1 MKKKIIAAI
10 SALCMAGTVYASVGN
25 VVNAEPV
32 QSEHTA
38 ETTASQDRIYCIA
51 SVSKMY
57 STLAVM
63 QLVDEGKVELDAP
76 VIKYLPDFKMN
87 DERYKDIT
95 VRMLMN
101 HTSGISMGLMAN
113 DYLYDDVDSFVH
125 DNTFDIMSGLR
136 LNAAPGEYA
145 CYNNIGFML
154 MEHIVENVSGMSYT
168 DYVRNNIASK
178 IGADHTGTAWSLYT
192 GDTGGTQVS
201 LYRGSLP
208 IEYPY
213 EMGAGMG
220 GIYATAP
227 DVANFGSA
235 FFMGNDVLLSDDAKT
250 QISTRW
256 NDDTKYESYGLGWD
270 FVEQVK
276 YEKENIKVMG
286 KGGDVSYMH
295 SYLLVAP
302 DEQISAAVLTAGN
315 DSSSQ
320 YAGLMAFA
328 LMDVVLEERGT
339 RKAVSDLTP
348 PEPEITDII
357 PDHYKK
363 YEGLYYIGGLYDNGI
378 CRITFDDTAM
388 YKEDLGTDNSS
399 PERYRYTEDG
409 GFVKVN
415 DSGKMTSDREIV
427 YFEEKDG
434 GIYIRT
440 DMFTIYPGLGIYQ
453 GLGNVVES
461 MYTGEKMEENPVP
474 RNVQQSW
481 DELSQT
487 VFVTYNE
494 KWTSQNYESSP
505 FNQVVTD
512 MAFPGYI
519 LVKNSIGVTKVEK
532 MIDEDHALF
541 FTSIPSSANRDLFDI
556 EITRQTYADGTSAA
570 SFDLSSGTR
579 CRSVDSLPVFSA
591 DITEIFFHSSEA
603 IWYRIGEDMSGK
615 SIVVERPDNSAVL
628 VYNKF
633 RELLYSTHVKDAV
646 NTIDLPPDGYIAF
659 IGETGDSVKIFK

>member
-1 MKKKIIAAI
+1 MMKKKILAAI
-10 SALCMAGTVYASVGN
+10 SALCMAGTVYASAGN
-25 VVNAEPV
+25 AVYAEPV
-32 QSEHTA
+32 QLEHTA

-57 STLAVM
+57 SALAVM

-76 VIKYLPDFKMN
+76 VIKYLPDFRMN

-101 HTSGISMGLMAN
+101 HTSGISMGLPTN
-113 DYLYDDVDSFVH
+113 HYLYDDVDSFVH
-125 DNTFDIMSGLR
+125 DNTFDIVSGQR
-136 LNAAPGEYA
+136 FKASPGEYA
-145 CYNNIGFML
+145 CYNNMGFEL
-154 MEHIVENVSGMSYT
+154 MEHIVENVSGMSFT

-178 IGADHTGTAWSLYT
+178 IGADHTGTAWSLYA
-192 GDTGGTQVS
+192 GDTGDTQVS

-213 EMGAGMG
+213 EMAAGTG

-235 FFMGNDVLLSDDAKT
+235 FFSGNDVLLSDDAKA
-250 QISTRW
+250 QMSTRW

-270 FVEQVK
+270 FVEQVR

-286 KGGDVSYMH
+286 KGGDVPYMH
-295 SYLLVAP
+295 SFLLVAP

-315 DSSSQ
+315 DSGSQ

-328 LMDVVLEERGT
+328 LMDVALEERG
-339 RKAVSDLTP
+339 KAVSGLTP
-348 PEPEITDII
+348 PEPKITDSI

-363 YEGLYYIGGLYDNGI
+363 YEGLYCIGGLYDDGI
-378 CRITFDDTAM
+378 CRITFDDIAM
-388 YKEDLGTDNSS
+388 YREDLGTDNSS

-434 GIYIRT
+434 KIFIRT
-440 DMFTIYPGLGIYQ
+440 DLFTVYPGLGTYR
-453 GLGNVVES
+453 GLGNAAES
-461 MYTGEKMEENPVP
+461 MYAGEKMEENPISDS
-474 RNVQQSW
+474 VQQSW

-487 VFVTYNE
+487 FFVKYNE
-494 KWTSQNYESSP
+494 KWTSQDYESP
-505 FNQVVTD
+505 FYRVVTD
-512 MAFPGYI
+512 EEFPGYI
-519 LVKNSIGVTKVEK
+519 LAKNSEGARAEK
-532 MIDEDHALF
+532 LTDEDHAVF

-556 EITRQTYADGTSAA
+556 EITRQTYADKTSAD
-570 SFDLSSGTR
+570 SLDLSNGAR
-579 CRSVDSLPVFSA
+579 CRSVDSLPLFSA
-591 DITEIFFHSSEA
+591 DITEISLHSSEA
-603 IWYRIGEDMSGK
+603 AWYRVGEDMSGK
-615 SIVVERPDNSAVL
+615 SIVVERSDNSSVF

-633 RELLYSTHVKDAV
+633 RELLYSTHIKDAV
-646 NTIDLPPDGYIAF
+646 DTVDLPPDGYIAF
-659 IGETGDSVKIFK
+659 IGETGDRVEIFK

>member
-1 MKKKIIAAI
+1 MIKKKIIAAI
-10 SALCMAGTVYASVGN
+10 SALCMAGSVYASVGN
-25 VVNAEPV
+25 VVRAEPV

-38 ETTASQDRIYCIA
+38 DTTASQDRIYCIA

-76 VIKYLPDFKMN
+76 VTKYLPDFKMN

-101 HTSGISMGLMAN
+101 HTSGIPMGLSIN
-113 DYLYDDVDSFVH
+113 YSLYENVDSFVH
-125 DNTFDIMSGLR
+125 DNIFDVVSGLR
-136 LNAAPGEYA
+136 LRADPGEYA
-145 CYNNIGFML
+145 CYDNMGFSL

-178 IGADHTGTAWSLYT
+178 IGADHTGTAQSLYA
-192 GDTGGTQVS
+192 GDLGNTRVS
-201 LYRGSLP
+201 LYRGSMP
-208 IEYPY
+208 VKYPY
-213 EMGAGMG
+213 VMVAGSG
-220 GIYATAP
+220 GIYATAS
-227 DVANFGSA
+227 DVADFGSA
-235 FFMGNDVLLSDDAKT
+235 FFTGNDILLSEAAKT
-250 QISTRW
+250 QMSTRW
-256 NDDTKYESYGLGWD
+256 NDDTKYESCGLGWD

-286 KGGDVSYMH
+286 KGGDVPNMH
-295 SYLLVAP
+295 SCLLVAP

-315 DSSSQ
+315 DGSSQ

-328 LMDVVLEERGT
+328 LMDVVLEERG
-339 RKAVSDLTP
+339 KAVSDLTP
-348 PEPEITDII
+348 TEPEITDII

-363 YEGLYYIGGLYDNGI
+363 YEGLYCIGGLYSNGI
-378 CRITFDDTAM
+378 CRITFDGTAM

-399 PERYRYTEDG
+399 PEIFKITEDG

-427 YFEEKDG
+427 YFEEKNDK
-434 GIYIRT
+434 IFIRT
-440 DMFTIYPGLGIYQ
+440 DKFTVYPGLGIYQ
-453 GLGNVVES
+453 GIVGNAAG

-474 RNVQQSW
+474 RSVQQSW

-494 KWTSQNYESSP
+494 KWNSLQYETP
-505 FNQVVTD
+505 FYRVVTD
-512 MAFPGYI
+512 KAFPGYI
-519 LVKNSIGVTKVEK
+519 LVKNSAGARVEK
-532 MIDEDHALF
+532 LTDEDHAGF

-570 SFDLSSGTR
+570 SFDLSDGTR
-579 CRSVDSLPVFSA
+579 CRSVDSLPVFTV
-591 DITEIFFHSSEA
+591 DITEISLHSGEA
-603 IWYRIGEDMSGK
+603 VWYRIGKDMGGK
-615 SIVVERPDNSAVL
+615 SIVVERPDNSAVF

-633 RELLYSTHVKDAV
+633 REVLYSTHIKDAI
-646 NTIDLPPDGYIAF
+646 NAIDLPPDGYIAF
-659 IGETGDSVKIFK
+659 IGENGDSVKVFK

>member
-1 MKKKIIAAI
+1 MMKKKILAAI
-10 SALCMAGTVYASVGN
+10 SALCMAGTVYASAGN
-25 VVNAEPV
+25 AVYAEPV

-57 STLAVM
+57 SALAIM
-63 QLVDEGKVELDAP
+63 QLVDEGKIELDAP
-76 VIKYLPDFKMN
+76 VTKYLPDFRMN

-101 HTSGISMGLMAN
+101 HTSGISMGLPTN
-113 DYLYDDVDSFVH
+113 HYLYDDVDSFVH
-125 DNTFDIMSGLR
+125 DNTFDIVSGQR
-136 LNAAPGEYA
+136 FKASPGEYA
-145 CYNNIGFML
+145 CYNNMGFEL
-154 MEHIVENVSGMSYT
+154 MEHIVENVSGMSFT

-178 IGADHTGTAWSLYT
+178 IGADHTGTAWSLYA
-192 GDTGGTQVS
+192 GDMGDTQVS

-213 EMGAGMG
+213 EMAAGTG
-220 GIYATAP
+220 GIYATAL

-235 FFMGNDVLLSDDAKT
+235 FFTGNDVLLSDDAKT
-250 QISTRW
+250 QMSTRW

-286 KGGDVSYMH
+286 KGGDVPYMH
-295 SYLLVAP
+295 SFLLVAP

-315 DSSSQ
+315 DSGSQ

-328 LMDVVLEERGT
+328 LMDVALEERG
-339 RKAVSDLTP
+339 KAISGLTP
-348 PEPEITDII
+348 PEPKITDSI

-363 YEGLYYIGGLYDNGI
+363 YEGLYCIGGLYDDGI

-388 YKEDLGTDNSS
+388 YREDLGTDNSS

-415 DSGKMTSDREIV
+415 DSGKMTSDREII

-434 GIYIRT
+434 KIFIRT
-440 DMFTIYPGLGIYQ
+440 DLFTVYPGLGTYR
-453 GLGNVVES
+453 GLGNAAES
-461 MYTGEKMEENPVP
+461 MYAGEKMEENPISDS
-474 RNVQQSW
+474 VQQSW

-487 VFVTYNE
+487 FFVKYNE
-494 KWTSQNYESSP
+494 KWTSQDYESP
-505 FNQVVTD
+505 FYRVVTD
-512 MAFPGYI
+512 EEFPGYI
-519 LVKNSIGVTKVEK
+519 LAKNSEGARAEK
-532 MIDEDHALF
+532 LTDEDHAVF

-556 EITRQTYADGTSAA
+556 EITRQTYADKTSAD
-570 SFDLSSGTR
+570 SLDLSNGAH
-579 CRSVDSLPVFSA
+579 CRSVDSLPLFSA
-591 DITEIFFHSSEA
+591 DITEISLHSSEA
-603 IWYRIGEDMSGK
+603 AWYRIGEDMSGK
-615 SIVVERPDNSAVL
+615 SIVVERPDNSSVF

-633 RELLYSTHVKDAV
+633 RELLYSTHIKDAV
-646 NTIDLPPDGYIAF
+646 DTVDLPPDGYIAF
-659 IGETGDSVKIFK
+659 IGENGDRVEIFK

>member
-1 MKKKIIAAI
+1 MKKRIIAAI
-10 SALCMAGTVYASVGN
+10 SALCMAGTVYAAVGKA
-25 VVNAEPV
+25 NAEPV
-32 QSEHTA
+32 QSEHTV
-38 ETTASQDRIYCIA
+38 ETTASQDRIYCIG

-57 STLAVM
+57 CTLAVM
-63 QLVDEGKVELDAP
+63 QLVDEGKVELDTP
-76 VIKYLPDFKMN
+76 VTKYLPDFEMN
-87 DERYKDIT
+87 DERYKNIT

-101 HTSGISMGLMAN
+101 HTSGISMGLLTN
-113 DYLYDDVDSFVH
+113 DYLYEDVDSFVH
-125 DNTFDIMSGLR
+125 DNTLDIVSGLR
-136 LNAAPGEYA
+136 FRAAPGEYA
-145 CYNNIGFML
+145 CYDNMGFGI
-154 MEHIVENVSGMSYT
+154 MELIVENVSGMNYM
-168 DYVRNNIASK
+168 DYIRNNIASK

-192 GDTGGTQVS
+192 GVTGDTQVS
-201 LYRGSLP
+201 LYRGFLP

-213 EMGAGMG
+213 EMAAGAG

-235 FFMGNDVLLSDDAKT
+235 FFTGNDVLLSDEAKT
-250 QISTRW
+250 QMSTRW

-270 FVEQVK
+270 FVEQVM

-286 KGGDVSYMH
+286 KGGDVSHMH

-328 LMDVVLEERGT
+328 LMDVVLDERG
-339 RKAVSDLTP
+339 KAVRELTP
-348 PEPEITDII
+348 PEPKITDTI
-357 PDHYKK
+357 PEHYKK
-363 YEGLYYIGGLYDNGI
+363 YEGLYCIGGIYSNGI

-388 YKEDLGTDNSS
+388 YREDLGIDRSS
-399 PERYRYTEDG
+399 PEKFKITEDG

-415 DSGKMTSDREIV
+415 DSGKMTSDREII

-434 GIYIRT
+434 GIYITT
-440 DMFTIYPGLGIYQ
+440 DMFTVYPGLGVCQ
-453 GLGNVVES
+453 GFGNAAES

-474 RNVQQSW
+474 RSVQQSW

-494 KWTSQNYESSP
+494 KWSSQHYESP
-505 FNQVVTD
+505 FYQVVTD
-512 MAFPGYI
+512 KAFPGYI
-519 LVKNSIGVTKVEK
+519 MVKNSEGTRAEK
-532 MIDEDHALF
+532 LTDEDHAVF

-556 EITRQTYADGTSAA
+556 EITRQTYADKTAAA
-570 SFDLSSGTR
+570 SFDLSNGAR

-591 DITEIFFHSSEA
+591 DITEISLHSSEA
-603 IWYRIGEDMSGK
+603 AWYRIGEDMSGK
-615 SIVVERPDNSAVL
+615 SIVVERPDNSVVF

-646 NTIDLPPDGYIAF
+646 NAIDLPPNGYIAF
-659 IGETGDSVKIFK
+659 IGESGDSVNIFK

>member
-1 MKKKIIAAI
+1 MMKKKMIAAI

-25 VVNAEPV
+25 AANAESV

-57 STLAVM
+57 SALAIM

-76 VIKYLPDFKMN
+76 VTMYLPDFKMN
-87 DERYKDIT
+87 DERYKDVT

-101 HTSGISMGLMAN
+101 HTSGISQGLPAN
-113 DYLYDDVDSFVH
+113 DYLYDDVDSFLH
-125 DNTFDIMSGLR
+125 DNTLDMVSRVRFK
-136 LNAAPGEYA
+136 AAPGEYA
-145 CYNNIGFML
+145 CYNNMGFEL
-154 MEHIVENVSGMSYT
+154 MELIVENVSGMSYT
-168 DYVRNNIASK
+168 EYVRNNIASK

-192 GDTGGTQVS
+192 GDMGDTQVS
-201 LYRGSLP
+201 LYRGFLP

-213 EMGAGMG
+213 EMAAGTG

-235 FFMGNDVLLSDDAKT
+235 FFTGNDVLLSEDAKT
-250 QISTRW
+250 QMSTRW

-270 FVEQVK
+270 FVEQVR
-276 YEKENIKVMG
+276 YEKGNIKVMG
-286 KGGDVSYMH
+286 KGGDVPHMH
-295 SYLLVAP
+295 SFLLVAP
-302 DEQISAAVLTAGN
+302 DEQISTAVLTAGN
-315 DSSSQ
+315 DSGSQ

-328 LMDVVLEERGT
+328 LMDVVLEERG
-339 RKAVSDLTP
+339 KAVSDLTP
-348 PEPEITDII
+348 PEPKITDTI

-363 YEGLYYIGGLYDNGI
+363 YEGLYCIGGLYDDGI
-378 CRITFDDTAM
+378 CRITFDDTTM

-399 PERYRYTEDG
+399 PGRYRYTEDG
-409 GFVKVN
+409 GFVRVN

-427 YFEEKDG
+427 YFEERDG

-440 DMFTIYPGLGIYQ
+440 DMFTVYPGLGIYR
-453 GLGNVVES
+453 GLGNAADS
-461 MYTGEKMEENPVP
+461 MYTGEKMDENPVS
-474 RNVQQSW
+474 RSVQQSW

-487 VFVTYNE
+487 LFVIYNE
-494 KWTSQNYESSP
+494 KWTSQHYESP
-505 FNQVVTD
+505 FYRVVTD
-512 MAFPGYI
+512 EEFSGYI
-519 LVKNSIGVTKVEK
+519 MVKNSAGARVEK
-532 MIDEDHALF
+532 LTDEDHAGF

-556 EITRQTYADGTSAA
+556 EITRQTYADGILAA
-570 SFDLSSGTR
+570 SFDLSDGTR

-591 DITEIFFHSSEA
+591 DITEISLHSSEA
-603 IWYRIGEDMSGK
+603 VWYRIGEDMSGK
-615 SIVVERPDNSAVL
+615 SIVVERPDNSAVF

-633 RELLYSTHVKDAV
+633 RELLYSTHIKDAV

>member
-1 MKKKIIAAI
+1 MMKKKMIAAV
-10 SALCMAGTVYASVGN
+10 SALCMAGIVYSSVGN
-25 VVNAEPV
+25 AANAEPV

-76 VIKYLPDFKMN
+76 VTKYLPDFRMN

-101 HTSGISMGLMAN
+101 HTSGISMGLMTN

-125 DNTFDIMSGLR
+125 DNTFDIVSRLR
-136 LNAAPGEYA
+136 FNAAPGEYA
-145 CYNNIGFML
+145 CYNNMGFEL

-213 EMGAGMG
+213 EMALGAG

-235 FFMGNDVLLSDDAKT
+235 FFTENDVLLSDEAKT
-250 QISTRW
+250 QMCTRW
-256 NDDTKYESYGLGWD
+256 NDDAKYESYGLGWD

-286 KGGDVSYMH
+286 KGGDVSHMH
-295 SYLLVAP
+295 SCLLVAP

-328 LMDVVLEERGT
+328 LMDVALEERG
-339 RKAVSDLTP
+339 KAVGDLTP
-348 PEPEITDII
+348 PEPEIMDII
-357 PDHYKK
+357 PDQYKK
-363 YEGLYYIGGLYDNGI
+363 YEGLYCIGGLYSNGI

-399 PERYRYTEDG
+399 PERFKITVDG

-415 DSGKMTSDREIV
+415 DSGRMTSDREIV

-440 DMFTIYPGLGIYQ
+440 DLFIVYPGLGIYQ
-453 GLGNVVES
+453 GLVGNADG

-474 RNVQQSW
+474 LSVQQSW
-481 DELSQT
+481 DKLSQT

-494 KWTSQNYESSP
+494 KWTSQNYETSL
-505 FNQVVTD
+505 FNRVVTD
-512 MAFPGYI
+512 QAFPGYI
-519 LVKNSIGVTKVEK
+519 LVKNSIGLTKVEK
-532 MIDEDHALF
+532 MTDEDHAVF

-556 EITRQTYADGTSAA
+556 EITRQTYANGISAA
-570 SFDLSSGTR
+570 SLDLSDGAR
-579 CRSVDSLPVFSA
+579 CRSVDSLPLFSA
-591 DITEIFFHSSEA
+591 DITEISLHSSEA
-603 IWYRIGEDMSGK
+603 AWYRIGEDMSGK
-615 SIVVERPDNSAVL
+615 SIVVERPDNSSVF

-633 RELLYSTHVKDAV
+633 RELLYSTHIKDAV
-646 NTIDLPPDGYIAF
+646 NAIDLPPDGYIAF
-659 IGETGDSVKIFK
+659 IGETGDSVNIFK